1 MLIVPFVNT
10 CAVIV
15 SQCSLLCGAPIR
27 LYHPHI
33 RALQHELITLN
44 PYLLPS
50 HTVTTTRHLYYS
62 TQVNIT
68 SAMLA
73 DAGLAELIYLEK
85 NYLQQQ
91 FTKVLLEGNAVISEE
106 IAKAEDARQTLIYGF
121 MAALPIIYLLVAR
134 PAIALLDNELK
145 RTRGLLILVPQELLI
160 NLPDI
165 RRFMATEFKDN
176 H

>member
-1 MLIVPFVNT
+1 
-10 CAVIV
+10 
-15 SQCSLLCGAPIR
+15 
-27 LYHPHI
+27 
-33 RALQHELITLN
+33 
-44 PYLLPS
+44 
-50 HTVTTTRHLYYS
+50 
-62 TQVNIT
+62 
-68 SAMLA
+68 MLA

-91 FTKVLLEGNAVISEE
+91 FTRVLLEGNAVVSEE

-165 RRFMATEFKDN
+165 RRFMATEFKE
-176 H
+176 HH